1 MNNKYGGLLMKPKYN
16 QGKSNRIR
24 NDLLKKTDKFSAV
37 TEAVRSVFVL
47 YDDLLHDEVNRLGDG
62 WKDQVAQDLHRWFI
76 ASGKEIERNYPGMNY
91 QNALM
96 TIREANL
103 NKGEFDKLRG
113 FLRKEIKR
121 QVKKNGSIDSVDSVE
136 AGVVKWRGE
145 HLTQV
150 AAELEKD
157 IGEIELESM
166 RNEFEREFTAREV
179 VLEAQKDDFNTL
191 CANLNLPT
199 TSPPLQIASPDSNT
213 NRLEADYRPEWR
225 PFDFQKDKPSTSAQ
239 LVGGIAL
246 AGVATAV
253 LLRKLFGKTPSE
265 PKNDSPSPR

>member
-1 MNNKYGGLLMKPKYN
+1 MKPEYYE
-16 QGKSNRIR
+16 GKRKRIR

-62 WKDQVAQDLHRWFI
+62 SRTKFWKDQVAQDLHRWFI

-199 TSPPLQIASPDSNT
+199 TTPPLQIASPDSNP
-213 NRLEADYRPEWR
+213 NRLEAGDYRPEWT
-225 PFDFQKDKPSTSAQ
+225 PFDSQKAQPRSTSAQ

-253 LLRKLFGKTPSE
+253 LVRKLFGKTPSDAN
-265 PKNDSPSPR
+265 NDSPSPR

>member
-1 MNNKYGGLLMKPKYN
+1 MRKKYDRKKPN
-16 QGKSNRIR
+16 T
-24 NDLLKKTDKFSAV
+24 LLKKTTKYSDV
-37 TEAVRSVFVL
+37 TKAVRSVFEL
-47 YDDLLHDEVNRLGDG
+47 YDDLLHDGWRTKVWKPSGGLVLGERG
-62 WKDQVAQDLHRWFI
+62 AYKETYDQVAQEIHRWFLTTD
-76 ASGKEIERNYPGMNY
+76 NHPGRNY

-96 TIREANL
+96 TISEANL
-103 NKGEFDKLRG
+103 KKDEFDKLRG

-121 QVKKNGSIDSVDSVE
+121 QVGKHGSKDSVE
-136 AGVVKWRGE
+136 EGVIKWRGE

-166 RNEFEREFTAREV
+166 RHEFERALMAREV
-179 VLEAQKDDFNTL
+179 VIEAQKDDFDTL

-199 TSPPLQIASPDSNT
+199 TTPPLQIASPDSNT

-265 PKNDSPSPR
+265 SNNDSPSPR

>member
-1 MNNKYGGLLMKPKYN
+1 MKPKYYE
-16 QGKSNRIR
+16 GKRKRIR

-47 YDDLLHDEVNRLGDG
+47 YDDLLHDEVNRLGKG
-62 WKDQVAQDLHRWFI
+62 WRTKFWKDQVAQDLRRWFI

-96 TIREANL
+96 TISEANL
-103 NKGEFDKLRG
+103 KKDEFDKLRG

-121 QVKKNGSIDSVDSVE
+121 QVGKHGSKDSVE
-136 AGVVKWRGE
+136 AEDVKWRGE

-166 RNEFEREFTAREV
+166 RNEFEREFAAREV
-179 VLEAQKDDFNTL
+179 VLEAQRDDFNTL
-191 CANLNLPT
+191 CANLNLPIPT

-265 PKNDSPSPR
+265 SKNDSPSPR